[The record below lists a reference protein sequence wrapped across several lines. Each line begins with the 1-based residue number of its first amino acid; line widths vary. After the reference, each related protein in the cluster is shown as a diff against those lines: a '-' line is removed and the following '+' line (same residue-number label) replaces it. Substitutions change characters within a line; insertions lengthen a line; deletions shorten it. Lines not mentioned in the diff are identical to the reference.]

1 MKCIVALIALS
12 AMAQVP
18 APKTGSTAN
27 TDETKSHAA
36 ESPAKPSA
44 GESPAAESAK
54 PEAEAAPGA
63 DSQPDAPPR
72 AIKRALPAVPRSA
85 PRSMQAAMEQ
95 QQASLALQRE
105 SVKQQAAMA
114 GLRLTPWSPP
124 PEVEEAPCDRIA
136 DSDVAPIIEKAAHA
150 EEVKEEVLRAVIAQE
165 SAYRPCAVSA
175 KGAEG
180 LMQLMPATAEQF
192 NVRDPFDPAENIEA
206 GAKYLKLLLG
216 RYNGDLSLALG
227 AYNAGPSPVDMQGA
241 IPDIPETQ
249 KYVESVLQT
258 LAKPAAKPETPKP

>member
-12 AMAQVP
+12 AMAQVSP
-18 APKTGSTAN
+18 PQTGGATN
-27 TDETKSHAA
+27 TGQTKGQSVT
-36 ESPAKPSA
+36 SPAKPQGA
-44 GESPAAESAK
+44 ESPAAESAK
-54 PEAEAAPGA
+54 PEAEVAPGA
-63 DSQPDAPPR
+63 ASQPDAPPK
-72 AIKRALPAVPRSA
+72 AIKQALPAVPRLA
-85 PRSMQAAMEQ
+85 PRTMQAAMEQ

-105 SVKQQAAMA
+105 SVKRQAALA

-124 PEVEEAPCDRIA
+124 PEVEEAPCDKIA
-136 DSDVAPIIEKAAHA
+136 DSEVAPIIEKAART
-150 EEVKEEVLRAVIAQE
+150 EELQEEVLRAVIAQE

-192 NVRDPFDPAENIEA
+192 DVRDPFDPAENIEA

-216 RYNGDLSLALG
+216 RYDGDLALALG
-227 AYNAGPSPVDMQGA
+227 AYNAGPSPIDWQGG

-249 KYVESVLQT
+249 KYVESILQK
-258 LAKPAAKPETPKP
+258 LVKPEPAKPAQ